1 MTSIW
6 LLQIY
11 IKNFSNSVPKKNI
24 PSFSGYFNIFN
35 RIYYK
40 PVVQPIAHAGIADPF
55 PAPLAVVVLVIT
67 AVRSALT
74 PDKVNFHYL
83 NLYTLKFL

>member
-35 RIYYK
+35 KIYYN
-40 PVVQPIAHAGIADPF
+40 PVVQPVAHDGMADPF
-55 PAPLAVVVLVIT
+55 SIAVVISVIT
-67 AVRSALT
+67 ADSSTLS

-83 NLYTLKFL
+83 NLYPLTFL

>member
-35 RIYYK
+35 KIYYN
-40 PVVQPIAHAGIADPF
+40 PVVQLVAHDGIAVPF
-55 PAPLAVVVLVIT
+55 PAPLAVVVSVIT
-67 AVRSALT
+67 ADRSALT
-74 PDKVNFHYL
+74 YVMVNFHYL
-83 NLYTLKFL
+83 NLYPLTFL

>member
-24 PSFSGYFNIFN
+24 LSFSGYFNIFN
-35 RIYYK
+35 KINYNL
-40 PVVQPIAHAGIADPF
+40 VVQLVAHDGVADPF
-55 PAPLAVVVLVIT
+55 PALLAVVVSVIT
-67 AVRSALT
+67 AVSSTLS

-83 NLYTLKFL
+83 NLYPLTFL

>member
-24 PSFSGYFNIFN
+24 PKNSGYFNIFN
-35 RIYYK
+35 QIYYN
-40 PVVQPIAHAGIADPF
+40 PVVQPIAHDGMADPF
-55 PAPLAVVVLVIT
+55 PLAVVVSVIT
-67 AVRSALT
+67 ANSSALSS
-74 PDKVNFHYL
+74 DKANYHYL
-83 NLYTLKFL
+83 NLYLLTLL